1 ALTNFDPS
9 RYDPAGAPDYANAS
23 GSLIVAG
30 TGDPLNGIVVAGV
43 NSPYGRGIYETDK
56 GNIQPRVGFAWDPT
70 ESRRTIV
77 RGGYGIYYDQPL
89 VGIFEQNAFVNPPF
103 ANTVTLQNAALSDPS
118 GGAPAGTTGVRNLI
132 ATSDPFDTPR
142 TQQWNIGL
150 QRQLYSR
157 GLIDVGYVG
166 SRGDNLIQPVDI
178 NQPQPGDV
186 IAQGGLNVARPY
198 DGYGTITMRQTT
210 AYSRYHGLLVSFRHE
225 GGRNGSFTLNY
236 TLSRSQ
242 TTATNDR
249 DAIDIPQNPLDLD
262 REYADARTD
271 RRQDRKS
278 TRLNSSHVK

>member
-1 ALTNFDPS
+1 
-9 RYDPAGAPDYANAS
+9 
-23 GSLIVAG
+23 
-30 TGDPLNGIVVAGV
+30 
-43 NSPYGRGIYETDK
+43 
-56 GNIQPRVGFAWDPT
+56 
-70 ESRRTIV
+70 
-77 RGGYGIYYDQPL
+77 
-89 VGIFEQNAFVNPPF
+89 
-103 ANTVTLQNAALSDPS
+103 
-118 GGAPAGTTGVRNLI
+118 
-132 ATSDPFDTPR
+132 
-142 TQQWNIGL
+142 
-150 QRQLYSR
+150 
-157 GLIDVGYVG
+157 
-166 SRGDNLIQPVDI
+166 

-271 RRQDRKS
+271 RRHVFNGTFVYELPFYRNSANALARAVLGGWQIAGIVNITSGPPAPRILTNTDGG
-278 TRLNSSHVK
+278 TRG